1 MEPRITLITLGVN
14 DLGVATMFYCDGL
27 RLPMHDF
34 PGDISFFKTSITWL
48 SLYPKDALA
57 KDIGVSADGQGF
69 SAFTLA
75 HNVKTR
81 YEVDSVLEQAES
93 AGATIIKPAEDKE
106 WGGYSG
112 YFSDPDGY
120 TSEGCK
126 LRFFW

>member
-14 DLGVATMFYCDGL
+14 DLDIATRFYRDGP

-34 PGDISFFKTSITWL
+34 PGDISFFKTSSTWL

-57 KDIGVSADGQGF
+57 EDIGVSADGQGF
-69 SAFTLA
+69 SGFTLA

-93 AGATIIKPAEDKE
+93 AGATIIKQAEDKE
-106 WGGYSG
+106 
-112 YFSDPDGY
+112 
-120 TSEGCK
+120 
-126 LRFFW
+126 